1 MALKEEISTWVKTYI
16 KDLLSYTISKVEQKE
31 IAEDLVQETFL
42 SAYQS
47 FENYQGKKQCEN
59 LAVFHS
65 QT

>member
-1 MALKEEISTWVKTYI
+1 
-16 KDLLSYTISKVEQKE
+16 VEQKE